1 MPALTPN
8 LRDIGGL
15 PAAGGSVTATG
26 RVLRSAVP
34 HAGDLAPDGM
44 PWPPSLVIDLRSPT
58 ELAEAHPLSAAGARI
73 VNVPLLAALRPGVAP
88 VDTLTLLYR
97 LVLDTAAAELVRLV
111 DEIAHEPGPTLV
123 HCAAGKDRTGISI
136 ALLLRLV
143 GVSGDDVL
151 HDYNL
156 TEHALHEID
165 ARLRPTAVG
174 PPPAHTYPPGFAH
187 VSPEAIEA
195 VLEVWDGHGDGV
207 EGWFVEAG
215 GSSASVDQLR
225 RTLLA

>member
-1 MPALTPN
+1 MPDLTPN

-15 PAAGGSVTATG
+15 PAAGGRATATG

-34 HAGDLAPDGM
+34 RAGDLAPDGIA
-44 PWPPSLVIDLRSPT
+44 WPPSLVIDLRSST

-97 LVLDTAAAELVRLV
+97 LVLDTAADELVRLV

-156 TEHALHEID
+156 TEHARHEID
-165 ARLRPTAVG
+165 ARLRPSSAG

-187 VSPEAIEA
+187 VSPEAIES

-215 GSSASVDQLR
+215 GSSTSVDQLR